1 MRGLHPLLGDG
12 LEPIDRLRVST
23 EDWLLRRSHRDRS
36 AVARWYCWPAATTEL
51 VAFLRLRGL
60 PSIDEILLNPDTAP
74 LLSEPSAQIAIT
86 SA

>member
-1 MRGLHPLLGDG
+1 
-12 LEPIDRLRVST
+12 
-23 EDWLLRRSHRDRS
+23 
-36 AVARWYCWPAATTEL
+36 L